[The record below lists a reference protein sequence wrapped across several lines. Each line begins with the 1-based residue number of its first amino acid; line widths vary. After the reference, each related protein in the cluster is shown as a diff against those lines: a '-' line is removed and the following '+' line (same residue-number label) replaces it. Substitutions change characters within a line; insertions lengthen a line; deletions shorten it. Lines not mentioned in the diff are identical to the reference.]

1 MIRQAMMSVSVVILL
16 QQPMGAQ
23 AVADSLVIRVEGRPQ
38 VVLHAAELRALPR
51 DTLRSTMHHG
61 EGLFRG
67 PSIKDVF
74 KLAGVSLDSVRGP
87 RLAHYALFEAS
98 DGYRVVMGL
107 SELSEDISGRHIL
120 LANEVDGNPLPPKA
134 GPWQLVV
141 PGDGHAA
148 RWIRQV
154 VTISVRAA
162 P

>member
-1 MIRQAMMSVSVVILL
+1 MIRRVLTGLVLL
-16 QQPMGAQ
+16 VLAQSPVLAQ
-23 AVADSLVIRVEGRPQ
+23 AKTDSLIIRVEGRPLL
-38 VVLHAAELRALPR
+38 VLHAADLRALAR

-67 PSIKDVF
+67 PSIKDLF
-74 KLAGVSLDSVRGP
+74 KLAGVALDSVRGP
-87 RLAHYALFEAS
+87 QLVLYALFEAS

-120 LANEVDGNPLPPKA
+120 LADEVDGKPLPANAAPF
-134 GPWQLVV
+134 QLVV
-141 PGDGHAA
+141 PGDGHPT

-154 VTISVRAA
+154 VSISVRAA